1 MRLNEVLKL
10 AEVANRFCN
19 EIFGVHGCED
29 GIEGFTM
36 LEIVNMTDF
45 YVAKYVSGDF
55 EGTWEDQ
62 KMVVNLLKQYN
73 GYEVEEDLL

>member
-1 MRLNEVLKL
+1 MRLNEVIKL

-19 EIFGVHGCED
+19 EIFGVYGCED

-36 LEIVNMTDF
+36 LEIVNMTD
-45 YVAKYVSGDF
+45 YYMTTQYGEF

-62 KMVVNLLKQYN
+62 KEVVRLLKLEN
-73 GYEVEEDLL
+73 GDR